1 MEEIIKRLEETDKIY
16 DTKLD
21 DAIKALKEMDVKD
34 EQFDKLLNRVSSLI
48 SLKLQKENFIEEYE
62 MRKAQKE
69 MEVKQLWKQNRISSV
84 ERNGDASPWT
94 NIFNPLHKPLFK
106 ISL

>member
-16 DTKLD
+16 DVKLD

-69 MEVKQLWKQNRISSV
+69 MEVK
-84 ERNGDASPWT
+84 
-94 NIFNPLHKPLFK
+94 
-106 ISL
+106 

>member
-1 MEEIIKRLEETDKIY
+1 MEEIIKKLEETDKIY
-16 DTKLD
+16 GAKLD

-69 MEVKQLWKQNRISSV
+69 MEVK
-84 ERNGDASPWT
+84 
-94 NIFNPLHKPLFK
+94 
-106 ISL
+106 

>member
-48 SLKLQKENFIEEYE
+48 SLKLQKENFIEEYRARE
-62 MRKAQKE
+62 AQKE
-69 MEVKQLWKQNRISSV
+69 MEVK
-84 ERNGDASPWT
+84 
-94 NIFNPLHKPLFK
+94 
-106 ISL
+106 

>member
-1 MEEIIKRLEETDKIY
+1 MEEIIEKLKETDKIY
-16 DTKLD
+16 DAKLD
-21 DAIKALKEMDVKD
+21 DAIEALNEMDVRD

-69 MEVKQLWKQNRISSV
+69 KEEK
-84 ERNGDASPWT
+84 
-94 NIFNPLHKPLFK
+94 
-106 ISL
+106 

>member
-16 DTKLD
+16 DIKLD

-48 SLKLQKENFIEEYE
+48 SLKLQKEHFIEEYE
-62 MRKAQKE
+62 MRNAQKE
-69 MEVKQLWKQNRISSV
+69 MEVK
-84 ERNGDASPWT
+84 
-94 NIFNPLHKPLFK
+94 
-106 ISL
+106 

>member
-1 MEEIIKRLEETDKIY
+1 MEEIIKKVEATDKIY
-16 DTKLD
+16 DTELD
-21 DAIKALKEMDVKD
+21 DAIEALKEMDVKD

-69 MEVKQLWKQNRISSV
+69 MEVK
-84 ERNGDASPWT
+84 
-94 NIFNPLHKPLFK
+94 
-106 ISL
+106 

>member
-1 MEEIIKRLEETDKIY
+1 MEEIIKKLIETDAIY
-16 DTKLD
+16 DVKLD

-69 MEVKQLWKQNRISSV
+69 MEVK
-84 ERNGDASPWT
+84 
-94 NIFNPLHKPLFK
+94 
-106 ISL
+106 